1 MLETLNDCYLK
12 RFHCLDKEAIGDEAL
27 IDEKVWPK
35 EDLDSD
41 SEVKLKKRKMLEGL
55 SGDQLVSLQ
64 EGFPQLPVNEKNQR
78 KRRKSYKKGGR
89 NLRGVYE
96 QLPEGSS
103 IEKTS
108 SEVATLRIPGL
119 PAAKLLKS
127 DLSNYGTV
135 RQCPSAL
142 DLPRPREQSTD
153 ANVNSAL
160 VERIRSH
167 AESSRRKLTGEKLIW
182 KSSQTAEDKNPLK
195 ANLVKVCRIKVP
207 ERREFTCSPRKKSF
221 DNDVASPSKSPSKR
235 PRNDSSDDSYVPDEL
250 SEEVAV
256 EGTRKSS
263 RPSKPV
269 IRYGESASED
279 PAEVQPAPT
288 ASTSAMAS
296 QDPAEVQPAPT
307 ASTSAI
313 ANALPAELTA
323 NTSAIFDALN
333 DSTLP
338 QLSLDNTTL
347 NITECCGEAL
357 SPKDL

>member
-1 MLETLNDCYLK
+1 MLETFNDCYLK
-12 RFHCLDKEAIGDEAL
+12 RFYCLDKETIGDEAL
-27 IDEKVWPK
+27 IDEKRWPQ

-64 EGFPQLPVNEKNQR
+64 QGFPQLPVNEKNQR

-108 SEVATLRIPGL
+108 NEVATLRIPGF

-127 DLSNYGTV
+127 DLSNYETV
-135 RQCPSAL
+135 RQGPSLL
-142 DLPRPREQSTD
+142 DLLRPREQSTD
-153 ANVNSAL
+153 ANVNAAL

-167 AESSRRKLTGEKLIW
+167 AESSRRKLTGEKLIR

-207 ERREFTCSPRKKSF
+207 ERREFNCSPRKRSF
-221 DNDVASPSKSPSKR
+221 DNDVASPSKR
-235 PRNDSSDDSYVPDEL
+235 RRNDSSDESYLPDER
-250 SEEVAV
+250 SEEVA
-256 EGTRKSS
+256 KSPVDGPRES
-263 RPSKPV
+263 NRPSKPV
-269 IRYGESASED
+269 IRYGESTSEDPAED

-288 ASTSAMAS
+288 ASL
-296 QDPAEVQPAPT
+296 
-307 ASTSAI
+307 SAI
-313 ANALPAELTA
+313 VNALPAELTA
-323 NTSAIFDALN
+323 NTSAIVDALN

-347 NITECCGEAL
+347 NVTECCGEVL

>member
-12 RFHCLDKEAIGDEAL
+12 RFHCLDKETIGDEAL
-27 IDEKVWPK
+27 IDEKVWPQ

-64 EGFPQLPVNEKNQR
+64 QGFPQLPVNEKNQR

-89 NLRGVYE
+89 NLRGFYE

-108 SEVATLRIPGL
+108 NEVATLRIPGL

-127 DLSNYGTV
+127 GLSNYGTV

-142 DLPRPREQSTD
+142 DLLRPREKSTD

-167 AESSRRKLTGEKLIW
+167 AESSRRKLTGEKLIR

-195 ANLVKVCRIKVP
+195 ANLMKVCRIKL
-207 ERREFTCSPRKKSF
+207 RSP
-221 DNDVASPSKSPSKR
+221 
-235 PRNDSSDDSYVPDEL
+235 
-250 SEEVAV
+250 
-256 EGTRKSS
+256 
-263 RPSKPV
+263 
-269 IRYGESASED
+269 
-279 PAEVQPAPT
+279 
-288 ASTSAMAS
+288 
-296 QDPAEVQPAPT
+296 
-307 ASTSAI
+307 
-313 ANALPAELTA
+313 
-323 NTSAIFDALN
+323 
-333 DSTLP
+333 
-338 QLSLDNTTL
+338 
-347 NITECCGEAL
+347 
-357 SPKDL
+357 